1 MSEKKVLFPI
11 IFLVIIISAT
21 KTMGISSN
29 SSRFPTH
36 RLYIK
41 AASIEVAFEP
51 QSLNLKD
58 EAVLEWVSRA
68 ERAVEAYYGRFPLN
82 RLLVVLRPTD
92 GRDIEGTTFGGENP
106 SIIISVGRE
115 TTEED
120 LNDDWVMTHE
130 MIHCAFPS
138 VGRPAHAWIEEGI
151 ATYVEPLA
159 RLRTGDLSPE
169 KVWGDLIHCLP
180 QGLPGP
186 EDQGLDNTQTWGRTY
201 WGGALFCLLADIEI
215 RQRTGNRKGLEDALR
230 GILQNDGNVTF
241 NWELSHALD
250 EGDRATGVPVLKE
263 LYQAMRATPV
273 YVDLPTLWHKLGIE
287 IDGDTVTFNDN
298 APLAPIRRAITEGR

>member
-1 MSEKKVLFPI
+1 MGEKKL
-11 IFLVIIISAT
+11 FLVIFLILIIFAPGT
-21 KTMGISSN
+21 LGDSSVTGF
-29 SSRFPTH
+29 RTH

-41 AASIEVAFEP
+41 TISIEVAFES
-51 QSLNLKD
+51 QGLSLKD

-68 ERAVEAYYGRFPLN
+68 ERAVEAYYGRFPLQH
-82 RLLVVLRPTD
+82 LLVLLRPTE
-92 GRDIEGTTFGGENP
+92 GRGIKGITFGGENA
-106 SIIISVGRE
+106 SIIVSVGRE

-120 LNDDWVMTHE
+120 LNNDWVMTHE
-130 MIHCAFPS
+130 MIHCTFPS
-138 VGRPAHAWIEEGI
+138 VERPTHAWIEEGI

-159 RLRTGDLSPE
+159 RLRAGDLSPE
-169 KVWGDLIHCLP
+169 KVWSDLVHGLP

-230 GILQNDGNVTF
+230 GILQNDGNVAVR
-241 NWELSHALD
+241 WELSRALD

-263 LYQAMRATPV
+263 LYQSMRATPV
-273 YVDLPTLWHKLGIE
+273 NIDLPTLWQRLGIE
-287 IDGDTVTFNDN
+287 IDGDTVKFNDD
-298 APLAPIRRAITEGR
+298 APLAPIRLAITKGR